1 MSSRQVLLTFDLE
14 EFDVPIE
21 YGSNIGWE
29 EQIAVGREGMEN
41 LLEVLNH
48 HGVPTTIFTT
58 AAYALENKSQIQY
71 LAERHEIASHTFY
84 HCSFKVEHLLLSRT
98 ALEDICGKPLTGLR
112 MPRMRQVE
120 MQDVKAAGYQYDSS
134 INPTL
139 LPGHYNNLHLPRT
152 IFTDKNVIRLP
163 ASVTAYYRIPLFWL
177 SFKNLPYHLFLYWVK
192 QTLRNDGYVCLYFHP
207 WEFADISRFKVPW
220 YIKRHS
226 GNEMAIRL
234 KRLITDL
241 KKEGSFET
249 IYNFLRQRNLD

>member
-21 YGSNIGWE
+21 YGSDIGWE

-58 AAYALENKSQIQY
+58 AAYALENQSQIQY

-84 HCSFKVEHLLLSRT
+84 HCSFKVEDLLLSRT
-98 ALEDICGKPLTGLR
+98 ALEDICGKPLTGLG

-139 LPGHYNNLHLPRT
+139 LPGQG
-152 IFTDKNVIRLP
+152 RL
-163 ASVTAYYRIPLFWL
+163 
-177 SFKNLPYHLFLYWVK
+177 
-192 QTLRNDGYVCLYFHP
+192 
-207 WEFADISRFKVPW
+207 
-220 YIKRHS
+220 
-226 GNEMAIRL
+226 
-234 KRLITDL
+234 
-241 KKEGSFET
+241 
-249 IYNFLRQRNLD
+249 